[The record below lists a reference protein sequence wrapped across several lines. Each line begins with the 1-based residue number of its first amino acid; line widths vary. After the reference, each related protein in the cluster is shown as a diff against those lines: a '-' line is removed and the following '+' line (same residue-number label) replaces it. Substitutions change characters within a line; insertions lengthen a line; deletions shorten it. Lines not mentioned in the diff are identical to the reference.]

1 MSSTFQSFVGVDL
14 HQCTVTLAAVDP
26 LGEKISQ
33 LKISTKSTGKI
44 EEWLTA
50 LPRPVHLAV
59 EACPFVEWFIDRFR
73 PCVDRIDIADAT
85 ELANRRGK
93 RRKTDRNDSL
103 DIAHRLARG
112 ECPLGFI
119 APAELMQL
127 RKLGRHWR
135 CLSRLLARSADTY
148 WEIPSWA
155 KLYPLALA
163 ALDQYAQQKYRQ
175 PLTALSDEQMIA
187 ILGGL
192 EAGNLAEFPASADGT
207 TLDQAV
213 LFKTFRRHC
222 IQGCLSAPR
231 WGGNDQGSVWKALGY
246 LQPATDLYP
255 HQ

>member
-1 MSSTFQSFVGVDL
+1 MTESLQIAGSV
-14 HQCTVTLAAVDP
+14 P
-26 LGEKISQ
+26 
-33 LKISTKSTGKI
+33 
-44 EEWLTA
+44 EWLRDSDA
-50 LPRPVHLAV
+50 DLLSESQIAQLDAIFARIWPADHARQIPGAV
-59 EACPFVEWFIDRFR
+59 EAKASRFV
-73 PCVDRIDIADAT
+73 
-85 ELANRRGK
+85 
-93 RRKTDRNDSL
+93 
-103 DIAHRLARG
+103 
-112 ECPLGFI
+112 
-119 APAELMQL
+119 
-127 RKLGRHWR
+127 
-135 CLSRLLARSADTY
+135 SRLLARSADTY